1 MRRHTQLTLLA
12 AASASAWL
20 CTRWFLARRSDHA
33 SEEEEK
39 DAVNV
44 ASDDS
49 FPASDP
55 PSYTPTGGGQTGQW

>member
-20 CTRWFLARRSDHA
+20 CTRWFLARRSGHESDRA
-33 SEEEEK
+33 
-39 DAVNV
+39 DAVNL